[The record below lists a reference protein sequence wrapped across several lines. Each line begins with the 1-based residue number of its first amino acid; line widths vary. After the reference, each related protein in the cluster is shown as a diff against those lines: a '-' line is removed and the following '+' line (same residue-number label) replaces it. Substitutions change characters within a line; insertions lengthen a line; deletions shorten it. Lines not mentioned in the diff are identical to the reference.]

1 MEKIDPDSNK
11 LHVPIIE
18 HIPTLEEIKE
28 KMKEKIYH
36 CGVKLKKELTQT
48 FLKSFKE

>member
-1 MEKIDPDSNK
+1 MEKIIPDSNK
-11 LHVPIIE
+11 LNIE
-18 HIPTLEEIKE
+18 KLDQIPTLEEIKE
-28 KMKEKIYH
+28 KMKETIYH

>member
-1 MEKIDPDSNK
+1 MEKILSDSNK
-11 LHVPIIE
+11 LNLQILE
-18 HIPTLEEIKE
+18 NIPTLEEIKE
-28 KMKEKIYH
+28 KMKETIYH